1 MPGEIIHLTKR
12 QELKEYIKT
21 HSAVIIKFTATWCG
35 PCQSI
40 KSHVKEYFEQI
51 KEHFDMVIVDA
62 DEGSDICSFCK
73 VRGFPTLH
81 SYINKEMVASTIG
94 ADLDDLFTFFSS
106 SFNKLKSS

>member
-35 PCQSI
+35 PCQLI
-40 KSHVKEYFEQI
+40 KPHVEEYFDQI

-62 DEGSDICSFCK
+62 DEGSDICSFA
-73 VRGFPTLH
+73 VRGFPTL
-81 SYINKEMVASTIG
+81 YVVKMVASINF
-94 ADLDDLFTFFSS
+94 DLDDLFTFF
-106 SFNKLKSS
+106 

>member
-1 MPGEIIHLTKR
+1 MCIR
-12 QELKEYIKT
+12 DR
-21 HSAVIIKFTATWCG
+21 FTATWCG

-40 KSHVKEYFEQI
+40 KSHVKEYFDQI
-51 KEHFDMVIVDA
+51 KDHFDMVIVDA